1 MKKILKPALL
11 LVSALALLIAQT
23 SSMACIVAVFR
34 EPKMPKSLIK

>member
-11 LVSALALLIAQT
+11 LVSALALFIANT
-23 SSMACIVAVFR
+23 SSMACIILAFR